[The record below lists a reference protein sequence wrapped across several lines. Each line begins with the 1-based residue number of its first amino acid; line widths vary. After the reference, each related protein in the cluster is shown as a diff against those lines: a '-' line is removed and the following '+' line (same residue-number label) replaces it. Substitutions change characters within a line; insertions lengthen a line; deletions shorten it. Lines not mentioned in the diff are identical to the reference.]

1 MVYPDMKALD
11 KIISRSLRSFLNY
24 INRNS
29 WVGRENEAISLFA
42 FGFLQRECS
51 ADGLLRDP
59 TQIGIEVGAADTSKS
74 PKSQVRK
81 DLVLWPEPGAN
92 RWHPR
97 TPRSE
102 PLAIMEWKVKRPD
115 ARHRP
120 TSRADIDWLGR
131 HCRSHCDT
139 VGYAV
144 LLDLTSHP
152 SQLVAV
158 RADAKGST
166 ELIV

>member
-1 MVYPDMKALD
+1 MMEALD
-11 KIISRSLRSFLNY
+11 KIITRSLKSFLNY

-29 WVGRENEAISLFA
+29 WVGRENEAVSLFA
-42 FGFLQRECS
+42 FGFLQRECC
-51 ADGLLRDP
+51 ADGPLTDP
-59 TQIGIEVGAADTSKS
+59 TQIGIEVGAADTPKS

-81 DLVLWPEPGAN
+81 DLVLWREPGAN

-102 PLAIMEWKVKRPD
+102 PLAIMEWKVRRLD
-115 ARHRP
+115 ARQRP
-120 TSRADIDWLGR
+120 TSRANIDWLVR
-131 HCRSHCDT
+131 HCRRHRDT

-152 SQLVAV
+152 ARLVAV
-158 RADAKGST
+158 RADAKGSC